1 MIPSNHLQEREMGRI
16 KIILNPVAGRGYGA
30 RSEPEIRRFL
40 EATGVDYDLVLTEG
54 FWHAAELAE
63 QAVKDGVDLIV
74 AAGGDGTV
82 HEVVNGMMATVNDD
96 SKVAG
101 TLGTLPVGSGSDF
114 AHNVGVP
121 ADLRDACHRLIHG
134 QTRIIDVGRVTVDE
148 QPAKYFDNTINVGFG
163 GTVTAEARKVKWVR
177 GMALYLPVVLKTIFL
192 ARSPR
197 MTVKYND
204 EEITMPTLMVAV
216 GNGAREGGGFFCTPD
231 AQPDD
236 GLLDLCIAE
245 AVGKL
250 TQLSLVPRF
259 MDGSHRNHPAVT
271 MTRTARATV
280 TSPDNLIAHADGE
293 MLCTEAHRL
302 EFEILPQRLRVMC

>member
-1 MIPSNHLQEREMGRI
+1 MGRI
-16 KIILNPVAGRGYGA
+16 KIILNPIAGRGYGA

-40 EATGVDYDLVLTEG
+40 EAEGADYDLALTERVG
-54 FWHAAELAE
+54 HAIELAGR
-63 QAVKDGVDLIV
+63 AVRDGFDLVV

-82 HEVVNGMMATVNDD
+82 HEVVNGMMATAKDD
-96 SKVAG
+96 SEIVG
-101 TLGTLPVGSGSDF
+101 TLGSLPVGSGSDF
-114 AHNVGVP
+114 SHNVGVP
-121 ADLRDACHRLIHG
+121 SDLTEACQRLIYG
-134 QTRIIDVGRVTVDE
+134 KIRVIDIGRVTVDD
-148 QPAKYFDNTINVGFG
+148 QPARYFDNTINVGFG

-197 MTVKYND
+197 MTVKYNGA
-204 EEITMPTLMVAV
+204 EITQPMLMVTV

-259 MDGSHRNHPAVT
+259 MDGSHTGHSAVT
-271 MTRTARATV
+271 MTRTTHAII
-280 TSPDNLIAHADGE
+280 TSPDNLIAHVDGE
-293 MLCTEAHRL
+293 MLCIEGHRL

>member
-1 MIPSNHLQEREMGRI
+1 MDRI
-16 KIILNPVAGRGYGA
+16 KIILNPIAGRGYGA

-40 EATGVDYDLVLTEG
+40 EAEGADFDLELTQG

-63 QAVKDGVDLIV
+63 RAIGDGFDIIV

-82 HEVVNGMMATVNDD
+82 HEVINGMMATAREDVD
-96 SKVAG
+96 AIG

-114 AHNVGVP
+114 SHNVGVP
-121 ADLRDACHRLIHG
+121 SDLQDACQRLLHG
-134 QTRIIDVGRVTVDE
+134 RTRVIDIGLVTVDDR
-148 QPAKYFDNTINVGFG
+148 PAKYFGNTINVGFG
-163 GTVTAEARKVKWVR
+163 GTVTVEARKVKWVR

-204 EEITMPTLMVAV
+204 KEVTMPMLMVTV

-231 AQPDD
+231 ARPDD

-259 MDGSHRNHPAVT
+259 MDGSHTDHPAVT
-271 MTRTARATV
+271 MTRTKHAII
-280 TSPDNLIAHADGE
+280 TSPDNLIAHVDGE
-293 MLCTEAHRL
+293 ILCTEAHRL